1 MSGSRRSGAFG
12 MGDTAAR
19 HELCAV
25 APHPRLRERINDSVT
40 GSADDSGPLVGQRP
54 DPRRPG
60 FNDGVILPADRFPR
74 GTSVRAMRRAAADR
88 APLRGQ
94 VRVAVVL
101 VEFPDAAMGAQ
112 ASRFEELF
120 FSTGE
125 LATGS
130 VTEYYREVTG
140 GLVEIVGEVVGP
152 LMMPNPVSWYANGNY
167 GIGNPTGEPR
177 ANVMAADAAKL
188 ADAVLDLTP
197 YDNDG
202 NGYVDAFVVVH
213 AGRGGEETGDPNDIW
228 SHKWTL
234 PAEYVA
240 DGTRVFAYLTI
251 PEDAKLG
258 VSAHELGHLLFGFP
272 DLYDTDY
279 TSEGVGDWC
288 LMAGGSWNGGGDTPA
303 HPSAWCKAQQG
314 WADVVT
320 VTADGPLELADVKQS
335 RQVHRLWTGGASG
348 SEYFLVE
355 NRQQT
360 GYDAMLPGG
369 GLLVWHVDDAQQDNT
384 DENHY
389 LVGLL
394 QADGLAELENAV
406 NRGDGGDCWPG
417 STDARTLDAT
427 TTPSTLTYAG
437 LDSGVR
443 LHDVSDPGVTMTVTV
458 SVSGVDDPADDVAG
472 LARRLHAAEQ
482 RITALEEALAMAR
495 DAFSGVGAAGAGAAA
510 VGTAGTAA
518 ADGVVLD
525 LTGATA
531 RAHATAGAA
540 GAPPGAHRAGGAS
553 GGASGGDVPW
563 QDLLREAM
571 GGDLPPFVG
580 RRLGE
585 PAATWAELGRTLRR
599 IFEDGPPWSP
609 PPRT

>member
-1 MSGSRRSGAFG
+1 
-12 MGDTAAR
+12 MGHGTAR
-19 HELCAV
+19 HEDFCAV
-25 APHPRLRERINDSVT
+25 APHPRLRERIT
-40 GSADDSGPLVGQRP
+40 RGITARGAAADDAGPLVGQRP

-60 FNDGVILPADRFPR
+60 FNDGVIRPPASFPR
-74 GTSVRAMRRAAADR
+74 GTSLRRMRREAAER

-101 VEFPDAAMGAQ
+101 VEFPDKAMGEQ

-140 GLVEIVGEVVGP
+140 DLVEVVGEVVGP

-167 GIGNPTGEPR
+167 GIGNPSGEAR

-188 ADAVLDLTP
+188 ADAVLDFTP

-213 AGRGGEETGDPNDIW
+213 AGSGGEETGDPNDIW

-234 PAEYVA
+234 PQEYTA
-240 DGTRVFAYLTI
+240 DATKIFGYLTI

-279 TSEGVGDWC
+279 TSEGIGDWC
-288 LMAGGSWNGGGDTPA
+288 LMAAGSWNGGGDTPA

-320 VTADGPLELADVKQS
+320 VTADGPLELPDVKQS
-335 RQVHRLWTGGASG
+335 RKVHRLWTGGAAG
-348 SEYFLVE
+348 TEYFLVE
-355 NRQQT
+355 NRQQS
-360 GYDAMLPGG
+360 GFDAMLPGA
-369 GLLVWHVDDAQQDNT
+369 GLLVWHVDEAQPDNT

-394 QADGLAELENAV
+394 QADGANDLEHAV
-406 NRGDGGDCWPG
+406 NRGDGGDCYPG
-417 STDARTLDAT
+417 YDDARSVDAT
-427 TTPSTLTYAG
+427 TTPSTLSYAG

-443 LHDVSDPGVTMTVTV
+443 LHDISDPGDTMTVTV
-458 SVSGVDDPADDVAG
+458 SVSGTDDPGADVAA
-472 LARRLHAAEQ
+472 LARRLHATEQ
-482 RITALEEALAMAR
+482 RVTALEQALALAR
-495 DAFSGVGAAGAGAAA
+495 DAFAGVGS
-510 VGTAGTAA
+510 
-518 ADGVVLD
+518 
-525 LTGATA
+525 
-531 RAHATAGAA
+531 A
-540 GAPPGAHRAGGAS
+540 GAPPAAAGAVLDLRTDLRTLHRADQGS
-553 GGASGGDVPW
+553 
-563 QDLLREAM
+563 L
-571 GGDLPPFVG
+571 
-580 RRLGE
+580 
-585 PAATWAELGRTLRR
+585 
-599 IFEDGPPWSP
+599 WSP